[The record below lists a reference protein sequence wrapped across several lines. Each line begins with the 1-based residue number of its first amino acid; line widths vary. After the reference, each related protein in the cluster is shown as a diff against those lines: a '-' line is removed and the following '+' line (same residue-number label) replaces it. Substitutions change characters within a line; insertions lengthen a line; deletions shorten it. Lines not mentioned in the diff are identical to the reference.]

1 MLRPAP
7 SIAVLLTTLFLAAGA
22 VAQDPD
28 IARQER
34 ETSDQLERPT
44 GGGVV
49 ARVQRPDGTLDLP
62 EDATRPPRPTLV
74 PEGAVL
80 INRRGIIVP
89 ITGARWAFVFD
100 PDETGHRDDP
110 MFLQP
115 CLRLAEMISLAEARE
130 RTVTF
135 LVTGDVFVYRG
146 QNHLLPT
153 RFTTV
158 AYADEDGDG
167 RSSLRDA
174 TRRAYDSLAEPP
186 DQPRDPNEPTSEPPS
201 VDDLLRQVEEAT
213 SAAESVRQTS
223 RPRSGGDEV
232 RTVMAESSLIVSRTG
247 RLVIG
252 SAGMWEFMMDNGASD
267 PPSSSAGMNDE
278 PIRILPSLNLERMEE
293 RARRYGDRAQ
303 FIVSGTV
310 TIFEERNY
318 LIPTIYTIKLDR
330 AGNLVPGH

>member
-1 MLRPAP
+1 MLRPAR
-7 SIAVLLTTLFLAAGA
+7 SIPALLTALLAAAGA
-22 VAQDPD
+22 LAQDPD

-49 ARVQRPDGTLDLP
+49 AQVQRPNGTLDLP
-62 EDATRPPRPTLV
+62 DDAARPLRPTLV

-146 QNHLLPT
+146 QNYLLPT

-167 RSSLRDA
+167 RTALRDA
-174 TRRAYDSLAEPP
+174 TRRANDALSEPP
-186 DQPRDPNEPTSEPPS
+186 DQPRDPDEPAPEPPS
-201 VDDLLRQVEEAT
+201 VDDLLQQVEEAT
-213 SAAESVRQTS
+213 SAAESMRRTTG
-223 RPRSGGDEV
+223 PRAGEDD
-232 RTVMAESSLIVSRTG
+232 RTVMAESTLIVSRTG

-252 SAGMWEFMMDNGASD
+252 STGMWEFMMDNGAND
-267 PPSSSAGMNDE
+267 PPSSSAGVRDE
-278 PIRILPSLNLERMEE
+278 PIRILPSLNLERMED

-303 FIVSGTV
+303 FVVSGTV